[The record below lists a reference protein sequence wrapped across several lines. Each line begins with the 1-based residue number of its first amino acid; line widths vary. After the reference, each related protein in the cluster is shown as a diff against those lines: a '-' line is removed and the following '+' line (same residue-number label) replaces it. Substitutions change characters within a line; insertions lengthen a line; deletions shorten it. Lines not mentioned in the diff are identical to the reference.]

1 MSIKV
6 TAKSAPILITRKPRI
21 SSRKVFST
29 IGRVK
34 VWARE
39 TAQLNDQL
47 VNASYRRALQDVA
60 NAIHNLER
68 FI

>member
-6 TAKSAPILITRKPRI
+6 TAKSRPIKITRKPRVP
-21 SSRKVFST
+21 SPKVFST
-29 IGRVK
+29 LGRVK

-68 FI
+68 FV